1 MKNIK
6 SSIILFTLVATLSG
20 ISSCKR
26 DILDVMPTDIL
37 TSEAIFQD
45 SVLTE
50 AYVLGRYV
58 RAGGPFTFGRPLS
71 QVWLGSIT
79 DESIATYDNG
89 SFSLVKGIISPE
101 NSSFMANLWGENYRG
116 IRECNIA
123 LQNLD
128 KAPMSDARKEWF
140 KAEIRFIRAYRYH
153 DLIVNYGGVPI
164 MGDRVYMLS
173 DTDLDSLYDR
183 KPVQECISYTVN
195 ELNTAAVGLEKSSK
209 VFNIAWGRAT
219 KEAAMTLKSRLLLYA
234 ASPLYNEG
242 KNGTATQ
249 WAAAAA
255 AAKEVMDLKKFSL
268 YTGGFA
274 KLFLTEKTPEAIYER
289 TFTTTSTHISMERQ
303 NGPNG
308 FGGWAGNT
316 PTQLLVDE
324 FELIGP
330 SDGVLP
336 VLGYSDAEHMKPI
349 INPDAVALGYNDKT
363 NLYARRDPRFGEMI
377 LYNGI
382 VHRGRPIE
390 TFLPGG
396 LDSKDG
402 NEPWNTSKTGYYPNK
417 FLDPAKPV
425 TSPPST
431 AGTQPWKYMRYAE
444 VLLNYAE
451 AQNEAVGPD
460 ATVYSAINQVR
471 ARAGMP
477 DIPAGLSQSEMRI
490 RIRHERRIELLWEEH
505 RFYDVRRWMIA
516 PQTESLPVQGILP
529 TKSGGVVT
537 YERIKVF
544 DRLWKDDYYWMPIPL
559 ADIQASNGKLKQNP
573 GY

>member
-1 MKNIK
+1 MKTNYKNTLFIL
-6 SSIILFTLVATLSG
+6 IISLTFC
-20 ISSCKR
+20 SCKN
-26 DILDVMPTDIL
+26 DVLDVTPTTII

-45 SVLTE
+45 SVLTD
-50 AYVLGRYV
+50 AYVVGRYL

-101 NSSFMANLWGENYRG
+101 NSSFMANYWSENYRG

-128 KAPMSDARKEWF
+128 KVPMSQPRKNWF
-140 KAEIRFIRAYRYH
+140 KAEIQFIRAYRYH
-153 DLIVNYGGVPI
+153 DLLITYGDVPI
-164 MGDRVYMLS
+164 IGDRVYQLT
-173 DTDLDSLYDR
+173 DTDLEGLYDR
-183 KPVQECISYTVN
+183 RPVQECIAYAIS
-195 ELNTAAVGLEKSSK
+195 ELDASAAGLANAAKSFS
-209 VFNIAWGRAT
+209 IPWGRAT
-219 KEAAMTLKSRLLLYA
+219 REAAMTLKARLLLYA
-234 ASPLYNEG
+234 ASPLYNNG
-242 KNGTATQ
+242 KNGSTAQ
-249 WAAAAA
+249 WAVAAA

-274 KLFLTEKTPEAIYER
+274 KLFLTEKTSEAIYER

-330 SDGVLP
+330 TDGVLP
-336 VLGYSDAEHMKPI
+336 VTGYSDSEHMVPI
-349 INPDAVALGYNDKT
+349 INPAATALGYNDKT
-363 NLYARRDPRFGEMI
+363 SPYVKRDPRFAESL

-382 VHRGRPIE
+382 LHRGRLIE

-402 NEPWNTSKTGYYPNK
+402 NEPWNTSKTGFYPNK
-417 FLDPAKPV
+417 FVDPSKPIL
-425 TSPPST
+425 SPPAT

-460 ATVYSAINQVR
+460 VNVYAAINQIR

-477 DIPAGLSQSEMRI
+477 NIPTGLSQSDMRN

-505 RFYDVRRWMIA
+505 RYYDVRRWMIA
-516 PQTESLPVQGILP
+516 PQMESLPVQGILP
-529 TKSGGVVT
+529 TKASNGTVT

-544 DRLWKDDYYWMPIPL
+544 DRIWKNAFYWMPIPI
-559 ADIQASNGKLKQNP
+559 ADIQASGGKLKQNP